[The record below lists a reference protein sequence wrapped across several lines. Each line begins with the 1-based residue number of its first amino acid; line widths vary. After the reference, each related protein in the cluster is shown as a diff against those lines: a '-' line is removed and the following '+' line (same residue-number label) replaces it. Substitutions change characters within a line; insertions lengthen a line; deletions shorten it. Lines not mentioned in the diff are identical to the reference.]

1 MTESEFKDHPAIG
14 WLNRLA
20 NIVADFSSLM
30 ACLVLLWLVA
40 LTCVDVIGRYFFSSP
55 VTGATEL
62 VQMSMAGII
71 FFSMPA
77 MFLRDDQVVV
87 DLFQFVRKGWFG
99 WMMTIIISVLT
110 VGASWIVA
118 ERVGKYAIRALEDGD
133 ETIYLQIPVYLTVM
147 LITALLYVSCA
158 FAAIRGLRALFRPG
172 RTLPDETGGTPV
184 GD

>member
-1 MTESEFKDHPAIG
+1 MTDNEFKDHPAIG

-20 NIVADFSSLM
+20 NIIADISSLM

-40 LTCVDVIGRYFFSSP
+40 LTCVDVIGRYFFNSP

-62 VQMSMAGII
+62 VQISMAGII

-99 WMMTIIISVLT
+99 WIMTIIISVLT

-118 ERVGKYAIRALEDGD
+118 ERVGRYAIRAIEDGD

-147 LITALLYVSCA
+147 LITGLLYVSCA
-158 FAAIRGLRALFRPG
+158 FSAIRGLCALFRPG
-172 RTLPDETGGTPV
+172 RNLPDVTGGTPV

>member
-1 MTESEFKDHPAIG
+1 MTDGEFKDHPAIG

-20 NIVADFSSLM
+20 NVIADWSSIM
-30 ACLVLLWLVA
+30 ACMVLLWLVG
-40 LTCVDVIGRYFFSSP
+40 LTCVDVIGRYFLNRP
-55 VTGATEL
+55 LTGATEL

-87 DLFQFVRKGWFG
+87 DLFQFVRRGWFG
-99 WMMTIIISVLT
+99 WVMTVIISILT

-118 ERVGKYAIRALEDGD
+118 GRVGKYAMRALEDGD
-133 ETIYLQIPVYLTVM
+133 ETIYLKIPVYLTVM
-147 LITALLYVSCA
+147 LITALLYVSCV
-158 FAAIRGLRALFRPG
+158 FAGIRGLRAVFRPG

>member
-40 LTCVDVIGRYFFSSP
+40 LTCVDVIGRYFFNSP

-77 MFLRDDQVVV
+77 MFLRC
-87 DLFQFVRKGWFG
+87 
-99 WMMTIIISVLT
+99 
-110 VGASWIVA
+110 
-118 ERVGKYAIRALEDGD
+118 
-133 ETIYLQIPVYLTVM
+133 
-147 LITALLYVSCA
+147 LLYTSPSPRDVEESRMPSSA
-158 FAAIRGLRALFRPG
+158 
-172 RTLPDETGGTPV
+172 
-184 GD
+184 